1 MDRRA
6 FMKGAGAQAGLAGL
20 TTLAA
25 TNAFADGPTVR
36 WRLASSFPKNL
47 DTIYGAAE
55 QVAQRIH
62 AATQGKFQIRPY
74 AAGEIVPGLQVLDAV
89 QKGTVECGHSASY
102 YYIGKNSALAFD
114 CVMPFGLTAR
124 QQNAWMY
131 AGGGNQLMAD
141 LFKRHHVVSLPCG
154 NTGVQM
160 GGWFRREIH
169 SLADLKGLKM
179 RIPGMGGQIMARLG
193 VIPQTL
199 AGSDVYPSLERG
211 TLDAAEWV
219 GPYDDEKLGFQ
230 RVTKHYYYPGWW
242 EGGPQLSIYVNL
254 DKWNALPEHYQTL
267 FTMACAEANVQMLA
281 EYDAK
286 NPAALARLIK
296 QGVKLHAYPKDILDA
311 ARSAAFELYAQE
323 AAKNPDFARIYEA
336 WKVFRSH
343 EIAWFKI
350 AEGSY
355 SNYING
361 VK

>member
-74 AAGEIVPGLQVLDAV
+74 AAGEIVPGLQVRDAV

-211 TLDAAEWV
+211 TLDAAWCGASKNKPDCDASHTAAGFKATGEPDALESKV
-219 GPYDDEKLGFQ
+219 LDGRGGELKVTPAKNGPLLFEGNLEICSGTGKTIN
-230 RVTKHYYYPGWW
+230 RVTKT
-242 EGGPQLSIYVNL
+242 
-254 DKWNALPEHYQTL
+254 ALCRCGQSSKKPYCDGTHNKIG
-267 FTMACAEANVQMLA
+267 FTTE
-281 EYDAK
+281 
-286 NPAALARLIK
+286 
-296 QGVKLHAYPKDILDA
+296 
-311 ARSAAFELYAQE
+311 
-323 AAKNPDFARIYEA
+323 
-336 WKVFRSH
+336 
-343 EIAWFKI
+343 
-350 AEGSY
+350 
-355 SNYING
+355 
-361 VK
+361 